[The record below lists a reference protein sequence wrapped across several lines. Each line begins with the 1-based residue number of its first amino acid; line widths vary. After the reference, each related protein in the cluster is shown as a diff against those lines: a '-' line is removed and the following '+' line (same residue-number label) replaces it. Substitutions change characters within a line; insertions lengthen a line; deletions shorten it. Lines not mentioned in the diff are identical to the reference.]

1 MSWSKDTGPEVS
13 QGVDGDLAAVY
24 QGGENFLARAQML
37 SNMRAEADKAV
48 KALKE
53 GRDIDWTL
61 DRALEARKEAD
72 RLAAKAKETLEAAV
86 KQHDASVRD
95 SNAEAHSLIQR
106 ATADAAVIAAGAEQA
121 KADAARYVDQ
131 QRAKAEEIIRGA
143 EARMA
148 EAIVLQSQ
156 TTRDMGR
163 VKEVEDA
170 ARATIDKYEALS
182 AKLQARLAKLN
193 SAMREDSGS

>member
-148 EAIVLQSQ
+148 EPSCCSRRPHETWAASRKSKTQLERRSISTRRCRQSF
-156 TTRDMGR
+156 RR
-163 VKEVEDA
+163 V
-170 ARATIDKYEALS
+170 S
-182 AKLQARLAKLN
+182 PN
-193 SAMREDSGS
+193 